1 MHHSH
6 RSRRSNKKNLNINK
20 SMILEERS
28 YVVSGKGF
36 KTLKI
41 KGYSNRNKLIE
52 SLKLKGFKP
61 TSSVYITKSQA
72 RTKIEARN
80 NRKGKKSKS
89 RRSGRRR
96 SMKTRQDIG
105 VTY

>member
-1 MHHSH
+1 MKD
-6 RSRRSNKKNLNINK
+6 SNKKNLNINK

-41 KGYSNRNKLIE
+41 KGYSNRNKLIK
-52 SLKLKGFKP
+52 SLKLQGFKP
-61 TSSVYITKSQA
+61 HSSVYITKLQA
-72 RTKIEARN
+72 RTKLQSRT
-80 NRKGKKSKS
+80 NRKKSKS

-96 SMKTRQDIG
+96 RTSTRID
-105 VTY
+105 VLD